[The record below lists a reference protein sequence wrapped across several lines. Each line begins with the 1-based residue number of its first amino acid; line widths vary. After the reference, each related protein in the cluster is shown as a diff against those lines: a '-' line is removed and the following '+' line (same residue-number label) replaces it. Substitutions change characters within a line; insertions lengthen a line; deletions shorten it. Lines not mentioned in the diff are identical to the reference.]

1 MASST
6 EVLHDLTVDSVI
18 RGYHVY
24 KDIWV
29 PTIGEI
35 LFCEQE
41 PGNKEDRFA
50 VAILSHG
57 NIVGHVPRTILRIYW
72 YFIQHQESI
81 LCEVTGNRQYSR
93 DLRQGGLDIPCMYHF
108 THTRQTIV
116 NKLHRELSLHAT

>member
-29 PTIGEI
+29 PIIGEI

-41 PGNKEDRFA
+41 PGNEEDRRFCSSRSPA
-50 VAILSHG
+50 VEIFNWKIWLAR
-57 NIVGHVPRTILRIYW
+57 RTLEQI
-72 YFIQHQESI
+72 
-81 LCEVTGNRQYSR
+81 
-93 DLRQGGLDIPCMYHF
+93 
-108 THTRQTIV
+108 TI
-116 NKLHRELSLHAT
+116 NSLKGAE

>member
-29 PTIGEI
+29 PIIGEI

-41 PGNKEDRFA
+41 PGNGEDRFA
-50 VAILSHG
+50 VTGHQLSKYLGTFHWK
-57 NIVGHVPRTILRIYW
+57 IWLA
-72 YFIQHQESI
+72 
-81 LCEVTGNRQYSR
+81 
-93 DLRQGGLDIPCMYHF
+93 
-108 THTRQTIV
+108 RQTLKQITI
-116 NKLHRELSLHAT
+116 NSLKGAK